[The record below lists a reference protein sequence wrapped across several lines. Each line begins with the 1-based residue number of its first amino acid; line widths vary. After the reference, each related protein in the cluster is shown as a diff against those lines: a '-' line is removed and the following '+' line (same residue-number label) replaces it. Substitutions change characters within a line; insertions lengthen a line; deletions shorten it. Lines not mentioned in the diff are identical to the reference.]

1 MKNKSFVK
9 SEPLW
14 CDWQV
19 CDEESAG
26 DSDWRGGGGNAE
38 VFFLKKISEKYYMRI
53 DYFDIRDLT
62 QPPKLI
68 CPQKNFAW
76 FLKIL
81 LLHLKSPFTER
92 PIRTAMASSTWRSSR
107 LWSDFE
113 WTLISTWVVAIW
125 KGFKLP
131 WLSNTEQH
139 LYWNFKKNI
148 HMVIY
153 LDHRDMSYIS
163 THITDGKDG

>member
-1 MKNKSFVK
+1 MI
-9 SEPLW
+9 EALW

-92 PIRTAMASSTWRSSR
+92 PIRTAMASSTWRSSKW
-107 LWSDFE
+107 WSAFE
-113 WTLISTWVVAIW
+113 WTLISTWV
-125 KGFKLP
+125 P
-131 WLSNTEQH
+131 WL
-139 LYWNFKKNI
+139 LNFLDWAIQNNIFIETLKKNI